1 MKAFTG
7 YTDCHRLTAMVQ
19 SRMPRMGDCHELV
32 SSSMRLDM
40 QLAAEARSG
49 STGPAFPLTCVFVL
63 FKYNAS
69 MDLFDHAR
77 KDQIEREAPL
87 AARMRP
93 RTLDEFVGQEHVVGP
108 GRLLRR
114 AIQADQLSSV
124 IFYGPPG
131 TGKTTLAAVIANT
144 TRSHFE
150 TLNAVLAGVADI
162 RRVTKEAQE
171 RRALHGQRTI
181 LFVDEVHRWNK
192 AQQDA
197 LLPWVENGTVILI
210 GATTE
215 NPYFS
220 VNRPLVS
227 RSRIFQFRSL
237 TEGDLFDIA
246 RNALADPER
255 GYGRLRVELH
265 EDALAHLVD
274 VANGDARGVLN
285 ALELAVE
292 TTPSDEDGV
301 VVIDMA
307 VAEESIQ
314 RRAVLYD
321 KDGDYHYDTI
331 SAFIKSLRGSDPDAA
346 LYWLAKMVYAGEDAR
361 FVFRRMLIFAG
372 EDVGLADPNAIRIV
386 TACAEAFDRVG
397 LPEGRFH
404 LAEAA
409 LYLATAP
416 KSNSAMAFFD
426 ALSLVERE
434 REGEVPRHLK
444 DSSRDSEGFGHG
456 QGYLY
461 PHAYREHW
469 IAQQYLP
476 AGLQG
481 RVFYEPSDQ
490 GYEKSIRDQVARR
503 REAQLAAMVE
513 VEGQPEVLTFAP
525 GQRDHDRWLQR
536 TISNAGERLGL
547 LRDRVLDAARLE
559 RHHVVLDLQAG
570 SGLLTWEILR
580 RAPEGGTWALAR
592 DRQAGEGLRQQAE
605 RLPELERPIV
615 LVGEPGELS
624 ELLGLRGEG
633 DLCFDAIVGRNAL
646 GPLPAKADVLRQL
659 VDCLQPGGRL
669 SLAETIASHS
679 QRLYRLV
686 DLSSLGDDL
695 SARVAEAEE
704 QIYGQGEDPLVNW
717 HAQDLKGI
725 LEAAGLEEL
734 LLQEDVQHTEAL
746 ITPVILERWFTV
758 ETDGQRPSYAQHLLR
773 RLTIEEL
780 GQVEALF
787 QRQLAGQTVTWQT
800 RIAFLV
806 GQRAR

>member
-1 MKAFTG
+1 
-7 YTDCHRLTAMVQ
+7 
-19 SRMPRMGDCHELV
+19 
-32 SSSMRLDM
+32 
-40 QLAAEARSG
+40 
-49 STGPAFPLTCVFVL
+49 
-63 FKYNAS
+63 

-77 KDQIEREAPL
+77 KEQIEQEAPL
-87 AARMRP
+87 AARMRA
-93 RTLDEFVGQEHVVGP
+93 RTLDEFVGQEHIVGP

-162 RRVTKEAQE
+162 RRVTKEAQD

-197 LLPWVENGTVILI
+197 LLPWVENGTVLLI

-237 TEGDLFDIA
+237 NEADLRAIA
-246 RNALADPER
+246 HNALADAER
-255 GYGRLRVELH
+255 GYGKLEVEIDA
-265 EDALAHLVD
+265 DALAHLVD

-292 TTPSDEDGV
+292 TTPPNEDGV
-301 VVIDMA
+301 IAIGMA
-307 VAEESIQ
+307 EAEESIQ

-346 LYWLAKMVYAGEDAR
+346 LYWMAKMVYAGEDPR
-361 FVFRRMLIFAG
+361 FIFRRMLIFAG
-372 EDVGLADPNAIRIV
+372 EDVGLADPNAVRVV

-416 KSNSAMAFFD
+416 KSNSAFAFFD
-426 ALSLVERE
+426 ALSFVEKE
-434 REGEVPRHLK
+434 QEGDVPRHLR
-444 DSSRDSEGFGHG
+444 DASRDAEGFGHG

-461 PHAYREHW
+461 PHAYRDHW
-469 IAQQYLP
+469 VAQQYLP
-476 AGLQG
+476 DNLQG
-481 RVFYEPSDQ
+481 RIFYEPSDQ
-490 GYEKSIRDQVARR
+490 GYERGIRDTVARR
-503 REAQLAAMVE
+503 REAQLAAMLE
-513 VEGQPEVLTFAP
+513 EEDAPEILTVAP
-525 GQRDHDRWLQR
+525 AMGASARWLQR
-536 TISNAGERLGL
+536 AVSNTGEQLGR
-547 LRDRVLDAARLE
+547 LRDRVLDDARLQ
-559 RHHVVLDLQAG
+559 RYHVVLDLNAG

-580 RAPEGGTWALAR
+580 RAPAGGTWALAR

-605 RLPELERPIV
+605 RLPEMERPTI
-615 LVGEPGELS
+615 LVGAADELRD
-624 ELLGLRGEG
+624 LLALRGEE
-633 DLCFDAIVGRNAL
+633 LLRFDAVVGRNAL
-646 GPLPAKADVLRQL
+646 GALPDKAASLRL
-659 VDCLQPGGRL
+659 MGEFLKPGGVL
-669 SLAETIASHS
+669 SLAETVVRRA
-679 QRLYRLV
+679 QRLYNLV
-686 DLSSLGDDL
+686 DLVALGDDL
-695 SARVAEAEE
+695 SARVREAEE
-704 QIYGQGEDPLVNW
+704 QIYAAQDSPLVNW
-717 HAQDLKGI
+717 LPADLQ
-725 LEAAGLEEL
+725 AAAETAGF
-734 LLQEDVQHTEAL
+734 EDARVAEQVQ
-746 ITPVILERWFTV
+746 
-758 ETDGQRPSYAQHLLR
+758 ETDVLISPTTIDQWFALGADRERPSYAQHLLR
-773 RLTIEEL
+773 QIADEEL
-780 GQVEALF
+780 AQVRALYE
-787 QRQLAGQTVTWQT
+787 RELAGQTVRWQT
-800 RIAFLV
+800 QIVFVV
-806 GQRAR
+806 GQKPA

>member
-1 MKAFTG
+1 
-7 YTDCHRLTAMVQ
+7 
-19 SRMPRMGDCHELV
+19 
-32 SSSMRLDM
+32 
-40 QLAAEARSG
+40 
-49 STGPAFPLTCVFVL
+49 
-63 FKYNAS
+63 

-77 KDQIEREAPL
+77 REQIEREAPL

-93 RTLDEFVGQEHVVGP
+93 RTLDEFFGQEHVVGP

-162 RRVTKEAQE
+162 RRVTKEAQD

-227 RSRIFQFRSL
+227 RSRLFQFRSL
-237 TEGDLFDIA
+237 EESDLRAIA

-255 GYGRLRVELH
+255 GYGQLEVDLH
-265 EDALAHLVD
+265 DDALNHLVD

-292 TTPSDEDGV
+292 TTPPDEEGAIV
-301 VVIDMA
+301 VDMA

-346 LYWLAKMVYAGEDAR
+346 LYWLAKMVYAGEDPR

-372 EDVGLADPNAIRIV
+372 EDVGLADPNAVGVV
-386 TACAEAFDRVG
+386 TACADAFDRVG

-404 LAEAA
+404 LAEAT

-416 KSNSAMAFFD
+416 KSNSTLAFFD
-426 ALSLVERE
+426 ALAAVERE
-434 REGEVPRHLK
+434 RESDVPRHLK
-444 DSSRDSEGFGHG
+444 DASRDSEGFGHG

-461 PHAYREHW
+461 PHAYRDHW
-469 IAQQYLP
+469 VAQQYLP
-476 AGLQG
+476 DGLQG
-481 RVFYEPSDQ
+481 RVFFQPGDQ
-490 GYEKSIRDQVARR
+490 GYERR
-503 REAQLAAMVE
+503 
-513 VEGQPEVLTFAP
+513 
-525 GQRDHDRWLQR
+525 
-536 TISNAGERLGL
+536 I
-547 LRDRVLDAARLE
+547 
-559 RHHVVLDLQAG
+559 
-570 SGLLTWEILR
+570 
-580 RAPEGGTWALAR
+580 
-592 DRQAGEGLRQQAE
+592 
-605 RLPELERPIV
+605 
-615 LVGEPGELS
+615 
-624 ELLGLRGEG
+624 
-633 DLCFDAIVGRNAL
+633 
-646 GPLPAKADVLRQL
+646 
-659 VDCLQPGGRL
+659 
-669 SLAETIASHS
+669 
-679 QRLYRLV
+679 
-686 DLSSLGDDL
+686 
-695 SARVAEAEE
+695 
-704 QIYGQGEDPLVNW
+704 
-717 HAQDLKGI
+717 
-725 LEAAGLEEL
+725 
-734 LLQEDVQHTEAL
+734 
-746 ITPVILERWFTV
+746 
-758 ETDGQRPSYAQHLLR
+758 
-773 RLTIEEL
+773 
-780 GQVEALF
+780 
-787 QRQLAGQTVTWQT
+787 
-800 RIAFLV
+800 
-806 GQRAR
+806 